1 MTVTVPKK
9 ETSLR
14 TDNFPRRAGVESTD
28 DNDFAKDI
36 QLGKT
41 TVLTFPE
48 DSVVNGEGT
57 SAECD
62 TCAKGRIHLGEQ
74 RHRGCLPC

>member
-9 ETSLR
+9 ETSIR
-14 TDNFPRRAGVESTD
+14 TDNFPKRAGVESTD

-36 QLGKT
+36 QSGQR
-41 TVLTFPE
+41 TVSTFPK
-48 DSVVNGEGT
+48 DSVVNGEDP
-57 SAECD
+57 SAKCD
-62 TCAKGRIHLGEQ
+62 TCAKGSIHLGEQ

>member
-9 ETSLR
+9 ETSIR
-14 TDNFPRRAGVESTD
+14 TDNFPKRAGVESTD

-36 QLGKT
+36 QLGQR
-41 TVLTFPE
+41 TVATFPK
-48 DSVVNGEGT
+48 DSVVDGEGA

-62 TCAKGRIHLGEQ
+62 TCAKGSIHLGEQ
-74 RHRGCLPC
+74 RRRGCLPC